1 MGVVKTVPALWV
13 AGFSEVPVGKLMWC
27 QTENNEKRC
36 YQEER
41 FTLFKARLGKET
53 SGGII
58 ELSVGEHVRDQKRG
72 CNERCS
78 VKKCFGEWGWGI
90 P

>member
-1 MGVVKTVPALWV
+1 M
-13 AGFSEVPVGKLMWC
+13 GKLMWY
-27 QTENNEKRC
+27 QTENNEQRR

-72 CNERCS
+72 RNERCS
-78 VKKCFGEWGWGI
+78 AKKRFGEWGWEI